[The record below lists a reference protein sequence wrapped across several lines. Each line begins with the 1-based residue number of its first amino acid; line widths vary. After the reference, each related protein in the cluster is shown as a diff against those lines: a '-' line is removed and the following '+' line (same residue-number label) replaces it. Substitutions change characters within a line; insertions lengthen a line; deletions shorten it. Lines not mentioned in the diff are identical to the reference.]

1 MKLRTLWNN
10 TTTSPLTT
18 LGGLLVATGGALL
31 GAESAGVVAHM
42 PEPCKLLG
50 FVLTAVGPV
59 LLGSQ
64 ARQGN
69 VTSEDAQATESSKAA
84 QQ

>member
-1 MKLRTLWNN
+1 MKLKTLWTN

-31 GAESAGVVAHM
+31 GAEQAGVVAHM
-42 PEPCKLLG
+42 PEPLKVLG
-50 FVLTAVGPV
+50 FLLTATGPV

-64 ARQGN
+64 ARQGD
-69 VTSEDAQATESSKAA
+69 VSSEDVQAA
-84 QQ
+84 QRDSQGQ